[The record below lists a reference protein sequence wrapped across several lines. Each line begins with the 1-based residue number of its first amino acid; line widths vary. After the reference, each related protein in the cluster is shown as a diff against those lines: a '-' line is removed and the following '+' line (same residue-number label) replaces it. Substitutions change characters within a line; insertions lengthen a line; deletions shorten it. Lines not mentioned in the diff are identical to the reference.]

1 MTLVFQLAVFALI
14 ATSSIL
20 LISKILEELPF
31 SDEVEV
37 ESNPDILENTSSDQ
51 VEDQSRRDFLKKTSF
66 GQVDVGSRQDFEK
79 KNSHDDIKVESRQD
93 ILKRLQKALKD
104 KTYLLILDDVW
115 NQDRPKWDNFINSLL
130 GVTSVKGNAIVITT
144 RNTEVA
150 STMQSLHT
158 YELKGLSH
166 EDCRSIIKAKTFGKQ
181 DIPSEFEAIGRKIA
195 TRCQGRKIESQ
206 ELIEYWMAEGF
217 LEANGSG
224 EMECLGD
231 KFMKVLL
238 HNSLLQVAERDDYGN
253 VESCVMHDLVHDLAC
268 SISVSCNNTEGG
280 SRVRYMIHD
289 EESRIPKEVAKYL
302 RTLLFEGNIYG
313 NMFADFD
320 GLHVL
325 IIADDECRKLP
336 SLIRKL
342 IHLRKL
348 DISSTRIKYL
358 PDWIGELHQLQTL
371 NGGARELR
379 ELPIGDKNGCKID
392 ELGSLNGLK
401 GKLEKLIIRDC
412 PKLER
417 VSDTGA
423 QRSQGSF
430 TCLKR
435 LEICECKALLYFPCE
450 MVGSS
455 VEELELKNLSSLMN
469 LWPRLS
475 KLRIT
480 DVSQF
485 MAILSSEAL
494 RIDVS
499 MEGCM
504 ESVEGLLQRC
514 NSRSLTHLE
523 LKGREARLIHC
534 SILLHCSPPKVL
546 CFPLAF
552 ETGWLSK
559 IPLSALQLHP
569 TTLIK
574 FEDEM
579 LCSFPPQRAWDCVDV
594 ITEDRKL
601 PDNERSAGSS
611 HIVILFDRV

>member
-1 MTLVFQLAVFALI
+1 MAIGDAATCTLTRILV
-14 ATSSIL
+14 SSRWIQ
-20 LISKILEELPF
+20 KILEELPF

-195 TRCQGRKIESQ
+195 TRCQEEEWLSIEEKWLSPGEGDHITKILKLSFDNLSLPSLKKCFACCSIFPKGRKIESQ

-336 SLIRKL
+336 R
-342 IHLRKL
+342 
-348 DISSTRIKYL
+348 
-358 PDWIGELHQLQTL
+358 
-371 NGGARELR
+371 
-379 ELPIGDKNGCKID
+379 
-392 ELGSLNGLK
+392 
-401 GKLEKLIIRDC
+401 
-412 PKLER
+412 
-417 VSDTGA
+417 
-423 QRSQGSF
+423 
-430 TCLKR
+430 
-435 LEICECKALLYFPCE
+435 
-450 MVGSS
+450 SS

-494 RIDVS
+494 RIDLWNS
-499 MEGCM
+499 KTYP
-504 ESVEGLLQRC
+504 LLDFAALLSSQ
-514 NSRSLTHLE
+514 S
-523 LKGREARLIHC
+523 AVF
-534 SILLHCSPPKVL
+534 SI
-546 CFPLAF
+546 
-552 ETGWLSK
+552 
-559 IPLSALQLHP
+559 
-569 TTLIK
+569 
-574 FEDEM
+574 
-579 LCSFPPQRAWDCVDV
+579 SF
-594 ITEDRKL
+594 
-601 PDNERSAGSS
+601 
-611 HIVILFDRV
+611 